1 METSSLIV
9 AGSGSPV
16 LTRGP
21 QFGPGGSPVGSP
33 GPQEPVCCWGSS
45 GTPVSWILEPPLS
58 TLPLRRLDRCLN
70 ALCGR
75 DNAGVRSPTSAE
87 LSVMNRSCRK
97 TCCSHFKV
105 TISSILHIFMLNLQ
119 PFLRR
124 AQHFQT
130 CTEAATSAALH

>member
-1 METSSLIV
+1 M
-9 AGSGSPV
+9 AGSGSLV

-21 QFGPGGSPVGSP
+21 QLGPGGSPVGSP

-45 GTPVSWILEPPLS
+45 GRLVSWILEPPLS
-58 TLPLRRLDRCLN
+58 MLPLRRLDRCLS

-75 DNAGVRSPTSAE
+75 DEAGMRFPTSAG
-87 LSVMNRSCRK
+87 MKICF
-97 TCCSHFKV
+97 SHFKV
-105 TISSILHIFMLNLQ
+105 PISYILHIFRLNLQ
-119 PFLRR
+119 PFLRC